1 MAVKSEC
8 FDDAGRILTAVRE
21 IVLLSQQEEVDLLET
36 VPLDRLTETHL
47 ERYRRRQQ
55 RISDLMWRNQPNLPC
70 GLVLRSGRLAEN
82 ELVLNSLGSWKSER
96 NSPRERNCTC
106 AVLLRI
112 EELLMR

>member
-21 IVLLSQQEEVDLLET
+21 IVLLSQEEVDLLET

-55 RISDLMWRNQPNLPC
+55 RISDLC
-70 GLVLRSGRLAEN
+70 GEIN
-82 ELVLNSLGSWKSER
+82 
-96 NSPRERNCTC
+96 
-106 AVLLRI
+106 RI
-112 EELLMR
+112 CRAA